1 MKLNK
6 KTILSLLV
14 IFILIGSIMIT
25 ILPLLLDNKGSEVV
39 VFETNRGVIEIEL
52 YRDKAPITVE
62 NFIKYVKEGY
72 YNNTVFHR
80 VIANFV
86 IQGGGFT
93 PNGTEKATHDP
104 IKLEVNTGLSNKAGT
119 IAMAR
124 TSSPDSAT
132 SQFFINLVDNSK
144 SLDYISS
151 QNQGYAVFGKVVKG
165 MDIVNLIGK
174 TKIGTKN
181 VYLPQ
186 YNITIPYDNWPI
198 ENELIIKAYIK

>member
-25 ILPLLLDNKGSEVV
+25 ILPLLLDNKASEVV
-39 VFETNRGVIEIEL
+39 VFETKRGIIEIEL

-62 NFIKYVKEGY
+62 NFIKYVKEGH

-80 VIANFV
+80 VITNFV

-104 IKLEVNTGLSNKAGT
+104 IKLEVNTGLSNKVGT

-124 TSSPDSAT
+124 TSSPNSAT
-132 SQFFINLVDNSK
+132 SQFFINLVDNRF
-144 SLDYISS
+144 LDAAPG
-151 QNQGYAVFGKVVKG
+151 NDGYAVFGVVVSGFDVVKS
-165 MDIVNLIGK
+165 IA
-174 TKIGTKN
+174 N
-181 VYLPQ
+181 VRTDSRGIHQ
-186 YNITIPYDNWPI
+186 DWPK
-198 ENELIIKAYIK
+198 EDVMIKHATMK